1 MTDSLSWGSGVHI
14 PQVTLLPLH
23 GRGAGDLLGQMPK
36 PIGTSQQTL
45 SSTIGQLSR
54 EQSD

>member
-1 MTDSLSWGSGVHI
+1 MIAMTDSLSWGSGVHI

-45 SSTIGQLSR
+45 SSTIGQLS
-54 EQSD
+54 